1 MTTHPVR
8 RLSATALAI
17 SVWIVL
23 AATAAQAKVG
33 PEDPGAAFITEPTV
47 VTGPSVSWTHDALV
61 AGLAC
66 LIGVAVTFAL
76 QLVIRPGHH
85 SHDSHESGVVH
96 A

>member
-33 PEDPGAAFITEPTV
+33 PEDPDTAFITQPAV
-47 VTGPSVSWTHDALV
+47 VTAPSVSWTHDALV

-76 QLVIRPGHH
+76 LLVLRPGHD
-85 SHDSHESGVVH
+85 SHDSHESSVMH